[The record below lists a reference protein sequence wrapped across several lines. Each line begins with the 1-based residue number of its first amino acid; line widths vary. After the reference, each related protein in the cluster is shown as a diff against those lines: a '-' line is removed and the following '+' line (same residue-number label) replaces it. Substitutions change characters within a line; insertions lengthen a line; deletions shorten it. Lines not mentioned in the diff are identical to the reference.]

1 MKERLLNVI
10 EKTRSWKLIIHNN
23 PDPDAIASSYAF
35 SYLLSKLG
43 KRAAIYY
50 SGIIGRAENKEMVKR
65 LGIPLKNIDSLK
77 LKEGMNIAMFDCQ
90 PGGGN
95 QPLGKNIIPKIVVD
109 HHFFRNDTKK
119 ALFYDVRENIGSS
132 STIVAQYIKD
142 FGTELNNKIATA
154 LYYGI
159 KTDTMNFTRDFT
171 KTDLDIL
178 NFIIEKVSLKIVGK
192 IENPPLSKEYFKK
205 LCLGLSGAEIVGGA
219 LTADLGKVSYPDIC
233 AEIADLAVR
242 MRDVKWVI
250 VFSFF
255 NGFLYFSI
263 RTKSRQKVAGKIAV
277 SIVKKIGSGGG
288 HENSAGGMVKV
299 ANFEDYNMLKSKL
312 AEKFFKKLNV
322 NNTSGT
328 KLISD
333 A

>member
-95 QPLGKNIIPKIVVD
+95 QPLGKNIIPKIVID

-142 FGTELNNKIATA
+142 FGTELNNKVATA

-178 NFIIEKVSLKIVGK
+178 NFIIEKVSLKVFDAAGNLDKYPVENKNLKLETENLTSTYFAEPLDRGTFHYRAVITGTLKLSDNYTVEYDFNATDPETIYTDEITAKVG
-192 IENPPLSKEYFKK
+192 N
-205 LCLGLSGAEIVGGA
+205 AEV
-219 LTADLGKVSYPDIC
+219 
-233 AEIADLAVR
+233 
-242 MRDVKWVI
+242 
-250 VFSFF
+250 
-255 NGFLYFSI
+255 
-263 RTKSRQKVAGKIAV
+263 
-277 SIVKKIGSGGG
+277 
-288 HENSAGGMVKV
+288 
-299 ANFEDYNMLKSKL
+299 
-312 AEKFFKKLNV
+312 EKFW
-322 NNTSGT
+322 G
-328 KLISD
+328 IR
-333 A
+333 